1 MPIPDFQ
8 TFMRPLLDS
17 IADGK
22 EYSVKEVKE
31 KLAVFFKTTEEERRQ
46 KIPSQ
51 RAFLFDNRMGWANT
65 YLKKAGLVFSKKR
78 GMLGITESGKDFLS
92 AHVGQIKLSDL
103 KRLDAFSISTGEK
116 STIADDETEVE
127 EGNRTPEEIIDR
139 EYEAIKAA
147 LVSELIALVKS
158 CSPLFFENMVVDLLI
173 TMGYGGSRKE
183 AGKAI
188 GRSGD
193 GGIDGI
199 INEDKLGLDSIYV
212 QAKRWENT
220 VPVKEIRDFA
230 GSLLGKKARK
240 GVFITTSD
248 FPKSAYEFA
257 SSIEPKMVLIDGRKL
272 AELMIQNNVG
282 VTTKISYEIKD
293 IDHDYFEE

>member
-1 MPIPDFQ
+1 MAIPDFQ
-8 TFMRPLLDS
+8 SFMRPLLES

-31 KLAVFFKTTEEERRQ
+31 KLAVLFNTTEEERRL

-51 RAFLFDNRMGWANT
+51 RAFLFDNRLGWANT
-65 YLKKAGLVFSKKR
+65 YLKKAGLVFSNKR
-78 GMLGITESGKDFLS
+78 GSLGITESGKNYLL
-92 AHVGQIKLSDL
+92 AHSGQIKLADL
-103 KRLDAFSISTGEK
+103 KKNDGFNSSV
-116 STIADDETEVE
+116 EVKNN
-127 EGNRTPEEIIDR
+127 GNEPEIQEDSRTPEEIIDS
-139 EYEAIKAA
+139 EYEAIKAN
-147 LVSELIALVKS
+147 LVSDLIALIKT
-158 CSPLFFENMVVDLLI
+158 CSPLFFENLVVDLLI
-173 TMGYGGSRKE
+173 AMGYGGSRKE

-199 INEDKLGLDSIYV
+199 INEDKLGLDSIYI

-220 VPVKEIRDFA
+220 VPVKKIRDFA
-230 GSLLGKKARK
+230 GSLLGRKAKK

-248 FPKSAYEFA
+248 FPESAYDFA
-257 SSIEPKMVLIDGRKL
+257 ASIDPKMVLIDGKKL
-272 AELMIQNNVG
+272 AELMIENKVG
-282 VTTKISYEIKD
+282 VTTKITYEIKD